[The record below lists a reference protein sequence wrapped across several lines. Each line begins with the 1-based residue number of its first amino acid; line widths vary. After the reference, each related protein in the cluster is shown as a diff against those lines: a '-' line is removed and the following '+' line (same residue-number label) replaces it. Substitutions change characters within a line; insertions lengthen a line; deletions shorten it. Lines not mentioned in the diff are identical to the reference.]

1 MGGLIWWIIV
11 GLVAG
16 VLAKALTPGTNR
28 EPQGCLMT
36 IGLGIA
42 GSLVVGFLMQ
52 VILGSSG
59 GGGLIGSIVGATIG
73 AMLLIYLA
81 RKLWH

>member
-16 VLAKALTPGTNR
+16 VLAKAITPCTNR

-52 VILGSSG
+52 VFLGSSG
-59 GGGLIGSIVGATIG
+59 GGGLIGSIIGATLG

>member
-52 VILGSSG
+52 LVLGTSG

-73 AMLLIYLA
+73 AMLLIFLA

>member
-42 GSLVVGFLMQ
+42 GSLLIGFLMQ
-52 VILGSSG
+52 VFMGSSG
-59 GGGLIGSIVGATIG
+59 GGGLLGSIVGATIG

-81 RKLWH
+81 RKFWR

>member
-16 VLAKALTPGTNR
+16 VLAKAITPGTNR

-52 VILGSSG
+52 VFLGSSG
-59 GGGLIGSIVGATIG
+59 GGGLIGSIIGATLG

>member
-1 MGGLIWWIIV
+1 MGGLLWWIIV

-28 EPQGCLMT
+28 EPQGCLTT

-52 VILGSSG
+52 VFVGSAG
-59 GGGLIGSIVGATIG
+59 GGGLIGSIIGATLG